1 MRRRRVK
8 ITGIGPVTPAG
19 IGRESFWKGIQEPV
33 SRVAVLRQFYEG
45 SGVFTGAEVKQL
57 KMDNYNLSVPAKR
70 IPRHTQLAIVGADL
84 ALKDAGLEFH
94 DLRDRPGVVMIGAAL
109 MDFGVINKAVE
120 LIVRRGLVNAIP
132 SSIFTTS
139 ISAVSGIICEL
150 IGGSVRSMALQSVCC
165 SGMDAIGHSADLIAN
180 GDVDYA
186 VCGGTEAP
194 LYFHPLYELKLA
206 GLSPGNPEHPERQ
219 CRPFDLWRTTGA
231 IGEGACVLLLEPEES
246 PRPGYAFVTGYS
258 YMTDSKDKLCEGL
271 AKSLSLAI
279 ANAGLRPADVE
290 CINACGPGHRQIDAA
305 ETVALE
311 SVFGERLLSI
321 PTFSIKGAIGNPLG
335 AAGAIQVGCSA
346 LGLRDGII
354 PPTVNWQYPDPA
366 CRLNLSASARFF
378 THSVAVI
385 DAHGMAGSNAC
396 LVIQK

>member
-1 MRRRRVK
+1 
-8 ITGIGPVTPAG
+8 
-19 IGRESFWKGIQEPV
+19 
-33 SRVAVLRQFYEG
+33 VAVLKPFYEG
-45 SGVFTGAEVKQL
+45 SGTFTGAEVKQL
-57 KMDNYNLSVPAKR
+57 RMDNYDLSIPAKR

-84 ALKDAGLEFH
+84 ALKDAGLEFG
-94 DLRDRPGVVMIGAAL
+94 DLRDHPGVVMIGAAL

-139 ISAVSGIICEL
+139 ISAVSGVICEL

-165 SGMDAIGHSADLIAN
+165 SGMDAIGHSAELIAS

-206 GLSPGNPEHPERQ
+206 GLSPGNPDHPERQ

-231 IGEGACVLLLEPEES
+231 IGEGACVLLLEAEES
-246 PRPGYAFVTGYS
+246 PRPGYAFITGYS
-258 YMTDSKDKLCEGL
+258 YMTDSKGRLCEGL
-271 AKSLSLAI
+271 GKSISLAL
-279 ANAGLRPADVE
+279 ANACLRPADVE

-305 ETVALE
+305 ETAALRG
-311 SVFGERLLSI
+311 VFGQRLGSI
-321 PTFSIKGAIGNPLG
+321 PTYSIKGAIGNPLG

-346 LGLRDGII
+346 LGLRDGVV
-354 PPTVNWQYPDPA
+354 PPTVNWQFPDPECA
-366 CRLNLSASARFF
+366 LNLSASARYI
-378 THSVAVI
+378 THSVAVV

-396 LVIQK
+396 LVIQR